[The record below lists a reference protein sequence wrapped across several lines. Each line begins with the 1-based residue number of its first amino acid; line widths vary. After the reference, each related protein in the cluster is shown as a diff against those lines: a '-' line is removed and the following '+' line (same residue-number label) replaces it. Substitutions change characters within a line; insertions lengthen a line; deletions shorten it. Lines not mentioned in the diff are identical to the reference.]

1 MQGRLDNLERFLD
14 IQGQGGS
21 PVGRHLQHPEMC
33 GVISRA
39 YCVVVVLG
47 VPVPFVTEAAS

>member
-1 MQGRLDNLERFLD
+1 MQGRLDNLERVLD